1 MTTSNNPKLAI
12 IVAGGNGAGKST
24 FINYQLLPLYEPKG
38 IAYLNADDWQKNTF
52 GEFDNTTPHQALQ
65 AQQWAE
71 NSRKEHIEQGKSFIA
86 ETVFSHPSKI
96 ELIKEAKA
104 NGFTVDLYHINLDS
118 AETALERINERVLLG
133 GHDVDADKVRGRYD
147 RLIPIITEAVKHA
160 DKTYVYDNSV
170 MYRPHQL
177 ILELEKGKIT
187 EIHAELPEWCK
198 QAYKAHLDQFYDT
211 LKQQLTPAQEKAF
224 TALHDHISKVFKDHP
239 DQLTTKLAVLNAKL
253 PDIVSNKYELPEPK
267 KQRDNGYDR

>member
-24 FINYQLLPLYEPKG
+24 FINYQLLPLYEPTG

-170 MYRPHQL
+170 MYRPHEL
-177 ILELEKGKIT
+177 ILELEKGKII

-211 LKQQLTPAQEKAF
+211 LKQQLTPVQEKAF
-224 TALHDHISKVFKDHP
+224 TAFQDHISKVFKDHP
-239 DQLTTKLAVLNAKL
+239 DQLAEKLDALNAKL
-253 PDIVSNKYELPEPK
+253 PDIVSNKYELPEPEK
-267 KQRDNGYDR
+267 KDKGRDR